1 MASSRMDSKRSV
13 KTPNNVYPHGHMG
26 KKKQKGKKQT
36 NVFQVAANKHLKA
49 KNKAKPIRTKLK
61 HINAMKNEK
70 VEKLNQIFWE
80 VQGDVSGVS
89 KRVAS
94 QAEKPQQQIVKEP
107 PKEAVNVDN
116 AAQLF
121 SQL

>member
-1 MASSRMDSKRSV
+1 
-13 KTPNNVYPHGHMG
+13 MG
-26 KKKQKGKKQT
+26 KNKPKGKKQP

-61 HINAMKNEK
+61 HISAVKNEK
-70 VEKLNQIFWE
+70 VENLNQMFLQ
-80 VQGDVSGVS
+80 VQKDVSVS
-89 KRVAS
+89 KRVA
-94 QAEKPQQQIVKEP
+94 AEPKKPAQQLKNVKEP
-107 PKEAVNVDN
+107 PKEPVNVDS